1 MNLPPSIFHK
11 MGDVRL
17 DYRIR
22 AQFVPHLTN
31 DWVDPDATLSCLRA
45 NDYYLQI
52 ARPFEP
58 IIQNPD
64 YIYRYNLKT

>member
-1 MNLPPSIFHK
+1 

-22 AQFVPHLTN
+22 AQFVPHLAN

-58 IIQNPD
+58 II
-64 YIYRYNLKT
+64 